1 MTRMELGSTEQL
13 SIEAARTYLL
23 ERAGERG
30 VALEV
35 FAQRQSSTS
44 VQAFG
49 GEVSQFKLANRQG
62 VGLRALVGGAWG
74 YSFSEN
80 LSPAALDRAL
90 DSAVEN
96 AQLVHPER
104 GAALVAW
111 GEPPA
116 LDLYGEGLSGVSVEQ
131 KVGVAL
137 ALESAA
143 KEADPRVTTIPYGGY
158 QDGDIH
164 ALIANTE
171 GLERTDAQLYA
182 MQYVYPLVS
191 EDGQTKMSGDWQ
203 FTREFTELD
212 PTRTALSAVEKATRL
227 LGARPAPSGT
237 FPAVFSGECLAEVL
251 MLFSPIFSG
260 RMVEEGKSP
269 LAGRLGETIASPLVT
284 LVDDATLPRGLS
296 SRAFDAEGCPS
307 APLTLVDGGRLSA
320 FMHNQDTAARAGTV
334 STGHASRH
342 GYQGT
347 VSVGPSNL
355 MLLAGNTPAAGL
367 TGGLTGVRV
376 TGVSGGHAGA
386 NPITGD
392 FSLEAEGFWFEN
404 GAEQHPLEVF
414 TVAGNFLELLAGIE
428 AVGDEIEW
436 SNYSAGA
443 PAVRVGALGIGG
455 S

>member
-1 MTRMELGSTEQL
+1 MTRMEPDRTEQL
-13 SIEAARTYLL
+13 TIEAARSHLL
-23 ERAGERG
+23 TRAAERG

-44 VQAFG
+44 VQAFN
-49 GEVSQFKLANRQG
+49 GEVSEFKLANRQG

-80 LSPAALDRAL
+80 LSRPALDRAL

-96 AQLVHPER
+96 AELAAPER

-116 LDLYGEGLSGVSVEQ
+116 LDLYGEGLSGVTVEQ

-143 KEADPRVTTIPYGGY
+143 KGADARVTSVAYGGY
-158 QDGDIH
+158 QDGDVH
-164 ALIANTE
+164 GLIANTQ
-171 GLERTDAQLYA
+171 GLERQDAQLYA

-212 PTRTALSAVEKATRL
+212 PTRTALSAVDKATRL

-237 FPAVFSGECLAEVL
+237 FPVVFSGECLAELL
-251 MLFSPIFSG
+251 MLFSPMFSG

-269 LAGRLGETIASPLVT
+269 LAGRLGDSIASPLVT

-307 APLTLVDGGRLSA
+307 APLTLVDAGRLSA

-334 STGHASRH
+334 STGHASRQ

-355 MLLAGNTPAAGL
+355 FLRAGETPTAQVTA
-367 TGGLTGVRV
+367 GLTGVRV

-392 FSLEAEGFWFEN
+392 FSLEAEGFWFE
-404 GAEQHPLEVF
+404 GGTEQHPLEVF
-414 TVAGNFLELLAGIE
+414 TVAGNILDVLAGIE
-428 AVGDEIEW
+428 AVGDELEW
-436 SNYSAGA
+436 SEWSAGA